1 MIRAAIATLMALAI
15 GLSGGAAMAIEEP
28 AFRALEQ
35 RGAFELREY
44 APYLLA
50 ETSVDADFMEAGNA
64 AFGRLFRY
72 ISGAN
77 RSQRKL
83 AMTAP
88 VTQSAGEKISMTA
101 PVQQVVDGR
110 QFRVGFI
117 VPSQYTLDTVP
128 QPTDPRVKIRRVEG
142 GLVAVWRYSGR
153 WTEANFREHEQL
165 LREELG
171 RRGLLAQ
178 GEAVIARYNSPFALP
193 MLRRNEVQLPVAR
206 VDPASR

>member
-1 MIRAAIATLMALAI
+1 MIRAAISTVAATMMWLI
-15 GLSGGAAMAIEEP
+15 GSVAVAIEEP
-28 AFRALEQ
+28 AFRAIEQ
-35 RGAFELREY
+35 DGAFELREY

-50 ETSVDADFMEAGNA
+50 ETSVDADFMEAGNV

-77 RSQRKL
+77 VSQRKL

-101 PVQQVVDGR
+101 PVRQIADGR

-117 VPSQYTLDTVP
+117 VPSQYTLATVP
-128 QPTDPRVKIRRVEG
+128 QPSDPRVKIRRVEG

-165 LREELG
+165 LNQEIV
-171 RRGLLAQ
+171 RRGLLAT
-178 GEAVIARYNSPFALP
+178 GAASIARYNSPFALP
-193 MLRRNEVQLPVAR
+193 MFRRNEVQVTVSRAA
-206 VDPASR
+206 PAPR